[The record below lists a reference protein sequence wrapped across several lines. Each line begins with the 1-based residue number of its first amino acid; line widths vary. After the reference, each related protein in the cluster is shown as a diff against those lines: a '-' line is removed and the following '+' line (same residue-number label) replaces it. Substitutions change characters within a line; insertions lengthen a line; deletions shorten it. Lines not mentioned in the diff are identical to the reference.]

1 MNSSK
6 QAVQFRPFTRTE
18 HAFQKLRICSRCGQF
33 TALWEEKCTS
43 CDRDTLIPVEQYAK
57 LSARRYFRKDLAV
70 GIMLLAAAVFF
81 GHSTQQMLLSGI
93 VGSLLLLPLVLLQ
106 QRIYTFEKRRQLIR
120 LFRGRITQI
129 HDGLNVNHKYA
140 VAQRQLS
147 ERVSYEMLREIAV
160 LIHNDRIRLQQVALL
175 QSFVLRKDMEL
186 TLDPLL
192 IKSFEPLIVRYIG
205 EIARLNRELI
215 KDRTF
220 RYVTFYERRILEMAG
235 GEDIL
240 VRVANAAVRK
250 KRYVVTYSTFI
261 SRYVRKLPKE
271 RVQRLYH
278 IIQENPL
285 EPFGDLADEVKIMY
299 LMEQYKS

>member
-18 HAFQKLRICSRCGQF
+18 HAFQKLRICRHCGQF
-33 TALWEEKCTS
+33 TALWEEECTS
-43 CDRDTLIPVEQYAK
+43 CGRSALVPVESYAK
-57 LSARRYFRKDLAV
+57 RNARRYLRKDLAV
-70 GIMLLAAAVFF
+70 GIVLLAAAVFW
-81 GHSTQQMLLSGI
+81 GHSAQQMLLYGI
-93 VGSLLLLPLVLLQ
+93 VGALLLLPLVLLQ
-106 QRIYTFEKRRQLIR
+106 QRIYPYEQRRQLIR

-129 HDGLNVNHKYA
+129 QEGLGVNHKHA

-186 TLDPLL
+186 KLDPLL
-192 IKSFEPLIVRYIG
+192 IKSFEPLMVRYIG

-220 RYVTFYERRILEMAG
+220 RYVIFYERRILEMAG

-240 VRVANAAVRK
+240 VRVASAAVRK
-250 KRYVVTYSTFI
+250 KRYVVTHAAFI

-285 EPFGDLADEVKIMY
+285 ESFGDLADEVKIAY

>member
-1 MNSSK
+1 MNNSK
-6 QAVQFRPFTRTE
+6 LAVQFRPFIRTE
-18 HAFQKLRICSRCGQF
+18 HAFQKLRICKRCGQF

-43 CDRDTLIPVEQYAK
+43 CGRDTLVTTEQYAN

-70 GIMLLAAAVFF
+70 GIVLLAAAVFF
-81 GHSTQQMLLSGI
+81 GHPMQQMLLYGV
-93 VGSLLLLPLVLLQ
+93 VGALLLLPLVLLQ
-106 QRIYTFEKRRQLIR
+106 QRIYPHEQRRQLIR
-120 LFRGRITQI
+120 LFRGRIAQI
-129 HDGLNVNHKYA
+129 QEGLNVNHKNA
-140 VAQRQLS
+140 VDLRQLS

-192 IKSFEPLIVRYIG
+192 IKSFEPLLVRYIG

-220 RYVTFYERRILEMAG
+220 RYVIFYERRILEMAG

-240 VRVANAAVRK
+240 VRVASAAVRK
-250 KRYVVTYSTFI
+250 KRYMVTYATFI
-261 SRYVRKLPKE
+261 SRYAHKLPKE

-285 EPFGDLADEVKIMY
+285 EPFGNLADEVKIIY

>member
-18 HAFQKLRICSRCGQF
+18 HAFQKLRVCKRCGQF

-43 CDRDTLIPVEQYAK
+43 CGRDTLVPVEQYARLRAK
-57 LSARRYFRKDLAV
+57 RYFRKDLAV
-70 GIMLLAAAVFF
+70 SVILLAATVFF
-81 GHSTQQMLLSGI
+81 GHSPQQMLLCGI
-93 VGSLLLLPLVLLQ
+93 VGALLLLPLVLLQ
-106 QRIYTFEKRRQLIR
+106 QGIYPYEQRRQLIR
-120 LFRGRITQI
+120 LFRGRIGQI
-129 HDGLNVNHKYA
+129 QEGLNINHKNA
-140 VAQRQLS
+140 VALRQLS
-147 ERVSYEMLREIAV
+147 ERVSYEMLREMAV

-192 IKSFEPLIVRYIG
+192 IKSFEPLMVRYIG

-220 RYVTFYERRILEMAG
+220 RYVVFYERRILELAG

-240 VRVANAAVRK
+240 VRVASAAVRK
-250 KRYVVTYSTFI
+250 KRYVVTHAAFI

-299 LMEQYKS
+299 LMEQYKN